1 MTGKLTYFENNMAV
15 RKASI
20 TAYRKSAVSKKME
33 KRQTNVNN
41 QD

>member
-20 TAYRKSAVSKKME
+20 TAYRKLAVSKKNGKE
-33 KRQTNVNN
+33 TNKCK
-41 QD
+41 